1 MYLGFLPVNELFLLF
16 LFFKENL
23 RAITSWRRL
32 QDAVLLHTLAVTKDL
47 FFIAPLQ
54 TSTNCMPSLLQV
66 CSAASGASYSFLSKL
81 FTRLYNPLGDESK
94 PSRDIAK
101 RVMFM

>member
-66 CSAASGASYSFLSKL
+66 CSAASGARVTVFFLNSSPDCTIL
-81 FTRLYNPLGDESK
+81 WEMRASLHVTLQS
-94 PSRDIAK
+94 
-101 RVMFM
+101 V